1 MQTKNRSY
9 FLHIW
14 TLFLM
19 VFVLGACSEK
29 NITLDQDRLGLEYF
43 PLEVGQYR
51 IYDVNE
57 ILYTISSFD
66 TLQYELRESVVNSYE
81 NSEGST
87 TYTIHREKR
96 VNDQALWELDSVWT
110 ARKTNSVAISVE
122 NNISLVKM
130 VFPIENGISWDGN
143 IFNSSSERLFTYDLN
158 VEPITVGADEF
169 TDLVKVIQSDIP
181 ENIVNQDQRYE
192 VYATGIGLVNKNGI
206 MLTFCTVD
214 CPDQKTIIAGRF
226 IDQRLKSYGQE

>member
-1 MQTKNRSY
+1 MQINNGSY
-9 FLHIW
+9 FIHSW

-29 NITLDQDRLGLEYF
+29 NITLDRDRLGLEYF

-51 IYDVNE
+51 IYDVDE

-66 TLQYELRESVVNSYE
+66 TLKYELRESVVNSFE
-81 NSEGST
+81 NLEGGT

-96 VNDQALWELDSVWT
+96 LNDQVAWDLDSVWT
-110 ARKTNSVAISVE
+110 ARKTSSVAISVE

-130 VFPIENGISWDGN
+130 VFPIENGINWDGN
-143 IFNSSSERLFTYDLN
+143 IFNSSGERLFAYDLN
-158 VEPITVGADEF
+158 VEPITIGSDEF

-181 ENIVNQDQRYE
+181 ENIVNQDQRHE
-192 VYATGIGLVNKNGI
+192 VYASGIGLVSKNGI
-206 MLTFCTVD
+206 MLTFCTLD
-214 CPDQKTIIAGRF
+214 CPDQKTIIAGRY
-226 IDQRLKSYGQE
+226 IEQTLKSYGQE

>member
-57 ILYTISSFD
+57 ILYTI
-66 TLQYELRESVVNSYE
+66 
-81 NSEGST
+81 
-87 TYTIHREKR
+87 
-96 VNDQALWELDSVWT
+96 
-110 ARKTNSVAISVE
+110 
-122 NNISLVKM
+122 
-130 VFPIENGISWDGN
+130 
-143 IFNSSSERLFTYDLN
+143 
-158 VEPITVGADEF
+158 
-169 TDLVKVIQSDIP
+169 
-181 ENIVNQDQRYE
+181 
-192 VYATGIGLVNKNGI
+192 
-206 MLTFCTVD
+206 
-214 CPDQKTIIAGRF
+214 
-226 IDQRLKSYGQE
+226 

>member
-1 MQTKNRSY
+1 MQIKNGSY
-9 FLHIW
+9 FSHSW
-14 TLFLM
+14 TLFSM

-51 IYDVNE
+51 IYDVDE
-57 ILYTISSFD
+57 IIYNISSFD
-66 TLQYELRESVVNSYE
+66 TLKYELRESVVDSFE

-87 TYTIHREKR
+87 TYTIRREKR
-96 VNDQALWELDSVWT
+96 LNDQVAWDLDSVWS
-110 ARKTNSVAISVE
+110 ARKTNSIAISVE

-130 VFPIENGISWDGN
+130 VFPVENGTSWDGN
-143 IFNSSSERLFTYDLN
+143 IFNSSGERLFTYDLN
-158 VEPITVGADEF
+158 VAPITIGSDEF

-181 ENIVNQDQRYE
+181 ENIVNQDQRFE
-192 VYATGIGLVNKNGI
+192 IYATGIGLVGKNGI